1 MCFGLSQ
8 LSPSRPC
15 VPEIAFACRHML
27 LKHGVSCNATV
38 SAHERLYTQWPVTL
52 CHPNS
57 SLVQRLWLRAL
68 LLQMGVCVAKQATTK
83 DGQSPQGNESNV
95 ARKTSTDNLTI
106 SLDRAKAMSFNAAST
121 HARYH
126 SAGSG
131 GRQLEDDYEIFPKR
145 VLGEGCSGLVIMA
158 KGLND
163 GRKYALKRIHKL
175 KVQPKVLKQLT
186 AEVEIYLM
194 LDHPHIAA
202 LRDVYETEAEIALL
216 TECCE
221 GGELYSRL
229 SNSGTYAESDA
240 AGATHQMLLAVG
252 YLHAHHVVHRD
263 LKLENFLYET
273 QEANSALKLIDF
285 GFAKIWDPSTLMLAS
300 CGSIAYVSPDVLK
313 GEGYTSKCDLWSLGV
328 IVFMLLPACNRL
340 EHVLCVFFL
349 LWSCL
354 LTGQNMSELL
364 RLVGYPP
371 FHGSE
376 KDMRTN
382 ILAASVDWSH
392 KSRWRK
398 VSEDAVDFVKCLLVK
413 DPVQRMD
420 VGQALEHK
428 WLKPR
433 NLKEPHP
440 VLDRDSLR
448 ALRRYADTSRVRRA
462 VLQLLAQELAPDE
475 TKDLRDVFLS
485 LDKTGEGTIS
495 LGELKHAI
503 RGEAVPELPEA
514 TPEAPGSSSPKS
526 PKTPAAR
533 LRRAKSE
540 VIGSLFE
547 VLDANGD
554 EQVYYSDFLAAT
566 MDVRKQLRQEA
577 VLSAFNRLDADG
589 SGTISPDDLRKVIGE
604 TFEGVNVELLV
615 READAAC
622 RGELTFQDFLSLLEA
637 TDASVSP
644 TGRQRAGIQPSFY
657 LQPHVVP

>member
-1 MCFGLSQ
+1 
-8 LSPSRPC
+8 
-15 VPEIAFACRHML
+15 
-27 LKHGVSCNATV
+27 
-38 SAHERLYTQWPVTL
+38 
-52 CHPNS
+52 
-57 SLVQRLWLRAL
+57 
-68 LLQMGVCVAKQATTK
+68 
-83 DGQSPQGNESNV
+83 
-95 ARKTSTDNLTI
+95 
-106 SLDRAKAMSFNAAST
+106 MSFNAAST

-158 KGLND
+158 KGRND

-328 IVFMLLPACNRL
+328 IVFML
-340 EHVLCVFFL
+340 
-349 LWSCL
+349 
-354 LTGQNMSELL
+354 
-364 RLVGYPP
+364 LVGYPP

>member
-1 MCFGLSQ
+1 
-8 LSPSRPC
+8 
-15 VPEIAFACRHML
+15 
-27 LKHGVSCNATV
+27 
-38 SAHERLYTQWPVTL
+38 
-52 CHPNS
+52 
-57 SLVQRLWLRAL
+57 
-68 LLQMGVCVAKQATTK
+68 MGVCVAKQATAR

-126 SAGSG
+126 SASS

-158 KGLND
+158 KGRKD

-175 KVQPKVLKQLT
+175 KVQAKVLKQLT

-240 AGATHQMLLAVG
+240 AEATHQMLLAVG

-273 QEANSALKLIDF
+273 QESNAALKLIDF

-328 IVFMLLPACNRL
+328 IVFMLL
-340 EHVLCVFFL
+340 
-349 LWSCL
+349 
-354 LTGQNMSELL
+354 
-364 RLVGYPP
+364 VGYPP

-398 VSEDAVDFVKCLLVK
+398 VSEDAVDFVKMLLVK
-413 DPVQRMD
+413 DPKGRMD

-433 NLKEPHP
+433 NLKDPHP
-440 VLDRDSLR
+440 VLDRDALR
-448 ALRRYADTSRVRRA
+448 ALRRYADTSKVRRA

-475 TKDLRDVFLS
+475 TKDLREVFLS

-495 LGELKHAI
+495 LGELKQAI
-503 RGEAVPELPEA
+503 RGEVAPEA
-514 TPEAPGSSSPKS
+514 TPEAVEGSSPKS

-566 MDVRKQLRQEA
+566 MDVRKQLREEA

>member
-1 MCFGLSQ
+1 
-8 LSPSRPC
+8 
-15 VPEIAFACRHML
+15 
-27 LKHGVSCNATV
+27 
-38 SAHERLYTQWPVTL
+38 
-52 CHPNS
+52 
-57 SLVQRLWLRAL
+57 
-68 LLQMGVCVAKQATTK
+68 
-83 DGQSPQGNESNV
+83 
-95 ARKTSTDNLTI
+95 
-106 SLDRAKAMSFNAAST
+106 
-121 HARYH
+121 
-126 SAGSG
+126 
-131 GRQLEDDYEIFPKR
+131 
-145 VLGEGCSGLVIMA
+145 
-158 KGLND
+158 
-163 GRKYALKRIHKL
+163 
-175 KVQPKVLKQLT
+175 
-186 AEVEIYLM
+186 
-194 LDHPHIAA
+194 
-202 LRDVYETEAEIALL
+202 
-216 TECCE
+216 
-221 GGELYSRL
+221 
-229 SNSGTYAESDA
+229 
-240 AGATHQMLLAVG
+240 
-252 YLHAHHVVHRD
+252 
-263 LKLENFLYET
+263 
-273 QEANSALKLIDF
+273 
-285 GFAKIWDPSTLMLAS
+285 
-300 CGSIAYVSPDVLK
+300 
-313 GEGYTSKCDLWSLGV
+313 
-328 IVFMLLPACNRL
+328 
-340 EHVLCVFFL
+340 
-349 LWSCL
+349 
-354 LTGQNMSELL
+354 
-364 RLVGYPP
+364 
-371 FHGSE
+371 
-376 KDMRTN
+376 MRTN

-398 VSEDAVDFVKCLLVK
+398 VSEDAVDLVKCLLVK
-413 DPVQRMD
+413 DPLQRMD
-420 VGQALEHK
+420 VAQALEHK

-433 NLKEPHP
+433 NLKDPHP

-495 LGELKHAI
+495 LGELKEAI
-503 RGEAVPELPEA
+503 RGEEATEDAVPGGA
-514 TPEAPGSSSPKS
+514 SPKS

>member
-1 MCFGLSQ
+1 MVLK
-8 LSPSRPC
+8 LH
-15 VPEIAFACRHML
+15 VVACAYPHVL

-38 SAHERLYTQWPVTL
+38 SAHERLYAQWLVTL
-52 CHPNS
+52 RHANS
-57 SLVQRLWLRAL
+57 SLAQRQWLRAL

-126 SAGSG
+126 SASSG

-158 KGLND
+158 KGRND

-240 AGATHQMLLAVG
+240 AEATHQMLLAVG

-328 IVFMLLPACNRL
+328 IVFMLLLACNAGP
-340 EHVLCVFFL
+340 EPSQVLRC
-349 LWSCL
+349 S
-354 LTGQNMSELL
+354 
-364 RLVGYPP
+364 
-371 FHGSE
+371 
-376 KDMRTN
+376 
-382 ILAASVDWSH
+382 
-392 KSRWRK
+392 
-398 VSEDAVDFVKCLLVK
+398 
-413 DPVQRMD
+413 
-420 VGQALEHK
+420 QA
-428 WLKPR
+428 
-433 NLKEPHP
+433 
-440 VLDRDSLR
+440 
-448 ALRRYADTSRVRRA
+448 
-462 VLQLLAQELAPDE
+462 
-475 TKDLRDVFLS
+475 
-485 LDKTGEGTIS
+485 
-495 LGELKHAI
+495 
-503 RGEAVPELPEA
+503 
-514 TPEAPGSSSPKS
+514 
-526 PKTPAAR
+526 
-533 LRRAKSE
+533 
-540 VIGSLFE
+540 
-547 VLDANGD
+547 
-554 EQVYYSDFLAAT
+554 
-566 MDVRKQLRQEA
+566 
-577 VLSAFNRLDADG
+577 
-589 SGTISPDDLRKVIGE
+589 
-604 TFEGVNVELLV
+604 
-615 READAAC
+615 
-622 RGELTFQDFLSLLEA
+622 
-637 TDASVSP
+637 
-644 TGRQRAGIQPSFY
+644 
-657 LQPHVVP
+657 

>member
-1 MCFGLSQ
+1 
-8 LSPSRPC
+8 
-15 VPEIAFACRHML
+15 
-27 LKHGVSCNATV
+27 
-38 SAHERLYTQWPVTL
+38 
-52 CHPNS
+52 
-57 SLVQRLWLRAL
+57 
-68 LLQMGVCVAKQATTK
+68 MGVCVAKQATAR
-83 DGQSPQGNESNV
+83 DGQSPENG
-95 ARKTSTDNLTI
+95 RKATLSDQLTI
-106 SLDRAKAMSFNAAST
+106 SLDRAKQMSFNAAST

-126 SAGSG
+126 N
-131 GRQLEDDYEIFPKR
+131 GRKLEEDYEVNFKK
-145 VLGEGCSGLVIMA
+145 VLGEGCSGLVVMA
-158 KGLND
+158 KGRHD

-175 KVQPKVLKQLT
+175 KVQAKVLKQLT

-202 LRDVYETEAEIALL
+202 LRDVYENDSEIALL

-229 SNSGTYAESDA
+229 SSSGTYAEPDA
-240 AGATHQMLLAVG
+240 AEATNQMLLAVG

-273 QEANSALKLIDF
+273 TEANSCLKLIDF
-285 GFAKIWDPSTLMLAS
+285 GFAKIWDPSTLMMAS

-328 IVFMLLPACNRL
+328 IVFML
-340 EHVLCVFFL
+340 
-349 LWSCL
+349 
-354 LTGQNMSELL
+354 
-364 RLVGYPP
+364 LVGYPP

-398 VSEDAVDFVKCLLVK
+398 VSEDAVDFVKCLLTRE
-413 DPVQRMD
+413 PSQRMD
-420 VGQALEHK
+420 VAEALSHRWIK
-428 WLKPR
+428 AR
-433 NLKEPHP
+433 NTKGRRPSLDKEC
-440 VLDRDSLR
+440 LRSLR
-448 ALRRYADTSRVRRA
+448 HYADTSRVRRA
-462 VLQLLAQELAPDE
+462 VLQLLAQELAPEE
-475 TKDLRDVFLS
+475 TKDLRDMFLS
-485 LDKTGEGTIS
+485 LDSTGEGTIS
-495 LGELKHAI
+495 LSELKQAI
-503 RGEAVPELPEA
+503 RGEEEPVSEA
-514 TPEAPGSSSPKS
+514 SGNSPKS

-566 MDVRKQLRQEA
+566 MDVRKQIRQEA

-589 SGTISPDDLRKVIGE
+589 SGSISAEDLRKVIGE

-622 RGELTFQDFLSLLEA
+622 KGELTFQDFLGLLEA

-644 TGRQRAGIQPSFY
+644 KARQRAGIQPSFY